1 MQPVL
6 DERLCIGRL
15 SGQATQLIL
24 PKGQRTELPEPG
36 LQNDDPY
43 RYQMR
48 YAEFSIV
55 NP

>member
-6 DERLCIGRL
+6 DKGLGIARL

-24 PKGQRTELPEPG
+24 PKGQRSELPESG
-36 LQNDDPY
+36 LQNDDPD
-43 RYQMR
+43 RDQMR
-48 YAEFSIV
+48 YAKYSIV